1 MFGQPVKSY
10 GWSVTKHMTG
20 LPPLRNHLWRKSEH
34 PQRSV
39 KKKKLGPW
47 GPELIWQIATKY
59 KMSRQNWPVIYVC
72 VYVKKNVHACV
83 CLHVCLCLHPC
94 VCICICMLVS
104 LQMCVHVFAVVSV
117 HEYICGMPNIDF
129 VSLAYMHVTKSAK
142 CESGTTSVSM
152 CVHLSVCICIVWVL
166 CQI

>member
-72 VYVKKNVHACV
+72 VYVKKMCMLVYVCMCAYVCIHVSVSVCAGVSADVCACV
-83 CLHVCLCLHPC
+83 C
-94 VCICICMLVS
+94 
-104 LQMCVHVFAVVSV
+104 VSV

>member
-94 VCICICMLVS
+94 VCICMCWCLCRCVCMCLCICAWVYLWHAKYRFCIFGIHACHKKCKMWKWYYI
-104 LQMCVHVFAVVSV
+104 CVHVCPFVCVYLYCVGAV
-117 HEYICGMPNIDF
+117 PNI
-129 VSLAYMHVTKSAK
+129 K
-142 CESGTTSVSM
+142 
-152 CVHLSVCICIVWVL
+152 
-166 CQI
+166 